1 MTPEQ
6 LRQLAD
12 STEAREYWLDDHV
25 RLAMQFRAHA
35 AALEKLQRAEAELA
49 KLRQHAEAMADEL
62 REPMA
67 LRDYRADFPKDAK

>member
-12 STEAREYWLDDHV
+12 ETEAREYWLDDHV

-35 AALEKLQRAEAELA
+35 DLLERYA
-49 KLRQHAEAMADEL
+49 KLKAHAEAMAE
-62 REPMA
+62 A
-67 LRDYRADFPKDAK
+67 LWCEHVQDPTSAYNAYRADFPEGK